1 MAKSKKTI
9 LTEDTFNSN
18 GNATVSQDVLNE
30 STSVDTNDNV
40 EESEVQ
46 SNNEVVDNDNI
57 NEEDT
62 NEVQNEKTSE
72 TEVESEIKEDE
83 TTSNIESNIEPFE
96 DSVQLEDDKSTELQ
110 PENSITSTTKET
122 VRASS
127 EIIGFENCHDDLYY
141 TGKLV

>member
-72 TEVESEIKEDE
+72 TEVESEIKEAE

-96 DSVQLEDDKSTELQ
+96 DSVQLEDDKFTELQ

-127 EIIGFENCHDDLYY
+127 EIFGFENCHDDLYY

>member
-18 GNATVSQDVLNE
+18 GNATVSQNVLNE
-30 STSVDTNDNV
+30 STSDNV

-83 TTSNIESNIEPFE
+83 ITSNIESNIESFE
-96 DSVQLEDDKSTELQ
+96 DSIQLEDDKSTELQ
-110 PENSITSTTKET
+110 SENSITSTTKEAI
-122 VRASS
+122 RASS
-127 EIIGFENCHDDLYY
+127 ETIGLESCHDDLYY

>member
-9 LTEDTFNSN
+9 LTEDAFNSN

-30 STSVDTNDNV
+30 STSDNV

-83 TTSNIESNIEPFE
+83 TTSNIESNIDPFE
-96 DSVQLEDDKSTELQ
+96 DSIQLEDDKSTELQ
-110 PENSITSTTKET
+110 SENYITSTTKEAI
-122 VRASS
+122 RASS
-127 EIIGFENCHDDLYY
+127 EIIGFESCHDDLYY

>member
-30 STSVDTNDNV
+30 STPVDTSDNV

-46 SNNEVVDNDNI
+46 TNNEVVDNDNI

-110 PENSITSTTKET
+110 PENSITSTTKEAI
-122 VRASS
+122 RASS
-127 EIIGFENCHDDLYY
+127 EIIGFESCHDDLYY

>member
-18 GNATVSQDVLNE
+18 GNATVSQNVLNE
-30 STSVDTNDNV
+30 STSDNV

-83 TTSNIESNIEPFE
+83 ITSNIESNIESFE
-96 DSVQLEDDKSTELQ
+96 DSIQLEDDKSTELQ
-110 PENSITSTTKET
+110 SENSITSTTKEAI
-122 VRASS
+122 RASS
-127 EIIGFENCHDDLYY
+127 EIIGFESCHDDLYY

>member
-18 GNATVSQDVLNE
+18 GNATISQDVLNE
-30 STSVDTNDNV
+30 STSDNV

-72 TEVESEIKEDE
+72 TEVESEIKEAE

-96 DSVQLEDDKSTELQ
+96 DSIQLEDDKSNELQ

-127 EIIGFENCHDDLYY
+127 EIFGFENCHDDLYY

>member
-83 TTSNIESNIEPFE
+83 ITSNIESNIESFE
-96 DSVQLEDDKSTELQ
+96 DSIQLEDDKSTELQ
-110 PENSITSTTKET
+110 SENSITSTTKEAI
-122 VRASS
+122 RASS
-127 EIIGFENCHDDLYY
+127 EIIGLESCHDDLYY

>member
-30 STSVDTNDNV
+30 STSIDTNDNV

-72 TEVESEIKEDE
+72 TEVESEIKEAE

-96 DSVQLEDDKSTELQ
+96 DSVQLEDDKFTELQ

-127 EIIGFENCHDDLYY
+127 EIFGFENCIYL
-141 TGKLV
+141 LN

>member
-96 DSVQLEDDKSTELQ
+96 DSVQLEDDKSIELQ

-127 EIIGFENCHDDLYY
+127 KIIGFENCHDDLYY

>member
-9 LTEDTFNSN
+9 LTEDAFNSN

-30 STSVDTNDNV
+30 STSDNV

-46 SNNEVVDNDNI
+46 TNNEVVDNDNI

-83 TTSNIESNIEPFE
+83 ITSNIESNIESFE
-96 DSVQLEDDKSTELQ
+96 DSIQLEDDKSTELQ
-110 PENSITSTTKET
+110 SENSITSTTKEAI
-122 VRASS
+122 RASS
-127 EIIGFENCHDDLYY
+127 ETIGLESCHDDLYY

>member
-30 STSVDTNDNV
+30 STPVDTSDNV

-96 DSVQLEDDKSTELQ
+96 DSIQLEDDKSTELQ
-110 PENSITSTTKET
+110 SENSITSTTKEAI
-122 VRASS
+122 RASY
-127 EIIGFENCHDDLYY
+127 EIIGFESCHDDLYY

>member
-9 LTEDTFNSN
+9 LTEDAFNSN

-30 STSVDTNDNV
+30 STSDNV

-46 SNNEVVDNDNI
+46 SNGEVVNNDNI
-57 NEEDT
+57 NEENT

-96 DSVQLEDDKSTELQ
+96 DSIQLEDDKSTELQ
-110 PENSITSTTKET
+110 SENSITSTIKEA

-127 EIIGFENCHDDLYY
+127 KIIGFESCHDDLYY